1 MQHIDLICSGQ
12 EVLKQFVT
20 SPIEIHYQGE
30 AVTKRVVVT
39 DHAFKNLKHEEAMAH
54 DLGVTLSVFQCT
66 DELET
71 AAAVRGADVVVTNFA
86 PITRS
91 VLSILAKNATVIR
104 YGIGYDNVDVA
115 SATEFGIT
123 VANVPDY
130 GVETVANHAAAC
142 VLSLTRRLST
152 YTSLIRSNGWAKP
165 GDVGDLPALSSLT
178 VGFVGFGRIAQA
190 LHQRLRVFGFSFVAY
205 DPVTPPTVQNAPDVK
220 SVSLDELA
228 RLSNIVSLHAPSNE
242 LTKGMIGREFLA
254 LVPTGALIINTARG
268 ALIDTDALIVSL
280 EEGRVG
286 GAALDV
292 TEPEP
297 LQLHSRLREMPNVIL
312 TPHAAFYDDMSID
325 RLQLMASQEAAR
337 ALRGEALRSP
347 VNRPTIIQAE
357 D

>member
-1 MQHIDLICSGQ
+1 M
-12 EVLKQFVT
+12 
-20 SPIEIHYQGE
+20 P
-30 AVTKRVVVT
+30 
-39 DHAFKNLKHEEAMAH
+39 
-54 DLGVTLSVFQCT
+54 
-66 DELET
+66 
-71 AAAVRGADVVVTNFA
+71 
-86 PITRS
+86 P
-91 VLSILAKNATVIR
+91 R
-104 YGIGYDNVDVA
+104 YG
-115 SATEFGIT
+115 
-123 VANVPDY
+123 
-130 GVETVANHAAAC
+130 
-142 VLSLTRRLST
+142 
-152 YTSLIRSNGWAKP
+152 
-165 GDVGDLPALSSLT
+165 GDS
-178 VGFVGFGRIAQA
+178 GFLVFF
-190 LHQRLRVFGFSFVAY
+190 LFGFSFVAY

-347 VNRPTIIQAE
+347 VNRPTITQAE
-357 D
+357 E